1 MSKII
6 IMVGIPGSG
15 KTTFAKA
22 LADEE
27 GYAYLSSDEIR
38 KDIINA
44 NSKAELVKPESINY
58 HTFKIMNST
67 AVKLLRCDLDVIY
80 DATNLNRKD
89 RKSIIKEVN
98 KLREEGYEIT
108 ITAFVL
114 NTPSDVCIERNNAR
128 EENKVPDDVMMR
140 YIEKFTRPILDEGFD
155 MIVEM
160 KGE

>member
-1 MSKII
+1 
-6 IMVGIPGSG
+6 MVGLPGSG

-22 LADEE
+22 FADEE

-44 NSKAELVKPESINY
+44 NSKAKLLKPESVNY

-67 AVKLLRCDLDVIY
+67 AIKLLRCDLDVIY

-89 RKSIIKEVN
+89 RKSILKEVK
-98 KLREEGYEIT
+98 KLNEEGYVVS
-108 ITAFVL
+108 ITAFVMG
-114 NTPSDVCIERNNAR
+114 TPINVCIKRNNER
-128 EENKVPDDVMMR
+128 GEDKVPYDVMKR
-140 YIEKFTRPILDEGFD
+140 YIEKLARPTLDEGFD
-155 MIVEM
+155 MIIEM